1 MTQTLTV
8 TAPKLELSISDDY
21 VFVKRSEFEQLMGDS
36 LTITWNMTDLRNA
49 LKRKTPA
56 WIKNHILDCPK
67 YRDDMERLKKERAVI
82 EPRGQGG
89 RWYFKP
95 AVMAEWINEH
105 WEELPWEVGE

>member
-8 TAPKLELSISDDY
+8 SVPVPDGFVIVKQSDLDQT
-21 VFVKRSEFEQLMGDS
+21 VQNS

-56 WIKNHILDCPK
+56 WIKNHILDNPK

-95 AVMAEWINEH
+95 AVMADWISEH

>member
-1 MTQTLTV
+1 MTQQTLTV
-8 TAPKLELSISDDY
+8 NVPVPEGFVIVKQSDLDQT
-21 VFVKRSEFEQLMGDS
+21 VQES
-36 LTITWNMTDLRNA
+36 LTIAWNMTDLRNA

-67 YRDDMERLKKERAVI
+67 YHADMERLKKERAVI

-95 AVMAEWINEH
+95 AVMAEWISEH